1 MNRGQG
7 LREYAGIYLRGL
19 AMGACDVI
27 PGVSGGT
34 IALITGIYERL
45 VGAIGSIDPASVKH
59 LFRGDF
65 RSFRADIEKID
76 IPFLIVLL
84 AGIGTAFLLMSGVIL
99 TLLSD
104 YPVATYSFFLGLI
117 LASAVAIFLEI
128 RSPNAATVAYLIVG
142 TGAGYLLGGLG
153 HLDIGHSLPIL
164 FFTGMVA
171 LCAMVLPGISGAYMT
186 LVLNQ
191 YEFMLAA
198 LRSFSLPEIISYIAG
213 YLLGG
218 LGHLDIG
225 HSLPILFFTGMVALC
240 AMVLPGISGAYMTLV
255 LNQYEFMLAAL
266 RSFSLPEIISYI
278 AGGVVGLLLFTKALK
293 YLLATYPG
301 AMLALLTGLMLGSA
315 RMLWDKGAAAGDML
329 TGGWV
334 FFLVGLVIVGAVEF
348 AKRRYQAR
356 TA

>member
-1 MNRGQG
+1 
-7 LREYAGIYLRGL
+7 
-19 AMGACDVI
+19 MGACDVI

-213 YLLGG
+213 
-218 LGHLDIG
+218 
-225 HSLPILFFTGMVALC
+225 
-240 AMVLPGISGAYMTLV
+240 
-255 LNQYEFMLAAL
+255 
-266 RSFSLPEIISYI
+266 
-278 AGGVVGLLLFTKALK
+278 GVVGLLLFTKALK